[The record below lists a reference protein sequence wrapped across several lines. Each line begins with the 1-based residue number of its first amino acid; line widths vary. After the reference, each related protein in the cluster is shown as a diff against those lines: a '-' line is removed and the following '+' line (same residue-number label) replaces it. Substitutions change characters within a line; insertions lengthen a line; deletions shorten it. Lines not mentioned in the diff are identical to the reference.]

1 MHAPG
6 MVIIVMD
13 ISRIEEENVT
23 TTGMSFEIQ
32 DLQIGT
38 EGEGVQDHLD
48 HYHPGHDHLDRKSD
62 EDPIRQ
68 DLQTDTEDGEG
79 QDHLDHDHRDLTND
93 EDRIHQYLQMD
104 TEDEGG
110 QDHFDHGHPG
120 HVLSH
125 ARAHAHGHIQRSCK
139 VIQVQGTMVPVR

>member
-1 MHAPG
+1 
-6 MVIIVMD
+6 MD

-79 QDHLDHDHRDLTND
+79 QDHLDHDHRD
-93 EDRIHQYLQMD
+93 R
-104 TEDEGG
+104 GRG
-110 QDHFDHGHPG
+110 
-120 HVLSH
+120 
-125 ARAHAHGHIQRSCK
+125 HAHGHIQRSCK